1 MISVSGS
8 FHGNDPFE
16 RFLHRQD
23 QFSPLDGEA
32 RAALRRAV
40 TRGPLVSSEQE
51 LHIEASPDVTIVLS
65 GWVCH
70 FRLLDNG
77 RRQITSIMVPGDFA
91 DFGFLSGRT
100 THTQFVASSRSQL
113 GRIRLRHFAELS
125 ERHPNIM
132 KAALHASA
140 AEAAISRERVIT
152 LGVRSALERVA
163 HLLCEFHYRLT
174 AVDLVSSGG
183 TYDLPMTQAELGD
196 ALGLSTV
203 HVNRTVQVLRRRGI
217 ISMQNGKTTIHDLR
231 ELSELAGFDPSYLDG
246 TRAAD
251 EALFV

>member
-1 MISVSGS
+1 MISFTGPL
-8 FHGNDPFE
+8 HGNDPFE
-16 RFLHRQD
+16 RFLHRLD
-23 QFSPLDGEA
+23 KFAPLDNAA
-32 RAALRRAV
+32 RDALRRAV
-40 TRGPLVSSEQE
+40 QRGPLVSSEHE
-51 LHIEASPDVTIVLS
+51 LQIDASTDVTIVLS

-77 RRQITSIMVPGDFA
+77 RRQITSIVVPGDFA

-100 THTQFVASSRSQL
+100 THTQSVATSRSQL
-113 GRIRLRHFAELS
+113 GRIRLRQFADLTEQY
-125 ERHPNIM
+125 PNIM
-132 KAALHASA
+132 KAALHAAA

-163 HLLCEFHYRLT
+163 HLLCEFYHRLS
-174 AVDLVSSGG
+174 AVDLVSSTG

-217 ISMQNGKTTIHDLR
+217 ISIQNGKATIHDLGQ
-231 ELSELAGFDPSYLDG
+231 LADLAGFDPSYLDN
-246 TRAAD
+246 AKPSD
-251 EALFV
+251 ETLFA

>member
-1 MISVSGS
+1 MINVSGALR
-8 FHGNDPFE
+8 GNDPFE
-16 RFLHRQD
+16 RFLHRLD
-23 QFSPLDGEA
+23 QFSPIDGDA
-32 RAALRRAV
+32 RDALRRAV

-51 LHIEASPDVTIVLS
+51 LNIDASPDVTIVLS

-77 RRQITSIMVPGDFA
+77 RRQITSIMLPGDFA
-91 DFGFLSGRT
+91 DFGFLSGRST
-100 THTQFVASSRSQL
+100 QTQFVASARSQL

-125 ERHPNIM
+125 DRHPNIM

-140 AEAAISRERVIT
+140 ADAAINRERVIT

-163 HLLCEFHYRLT
+163 HLLCEFHHRLT
-174 AVDLVSSGG
+174 AVDLVSSAG

-217 ISMQNGKTTIHDLR
+217 ISIQNGKATIHDLR
-231 ELSELAGFDPSYLDG
+231 QLSDLAGFDPAYLKDA
-246 TRAAD
+246 TPTD
-251 EALFV
+251 ETMFV